1 MRTVILTITLAL
13 VAAAASAQTPVTLKA
28 PDGIAIK
35 GTYYSAGKPGPALML
50 LHQCNSDRSA
60 WAGFAQQAVTRGY
73 HVLAI
78 DYRGFGE
85 SEGER
90 FASPANR
97 QALVARWPADIDV
110 AFAWLTAQP
119 GVDKARIGAAGASCG
134 VNQAILLSR
143 RHPEVRSV
151 VLLSGALTP
160 EARTHV
166 RETPSLSI
174 LAAASDDDG
183 DAVPTMRWIL
193 GWSRNP
199 GNKLLQFKAAGHGTD
214 MFAVE
219 PGLQPQILG
228 WFETTLR
235 NVSTASTSTAGAAP
249 QGKPSAI
256 EEFWSALTQ
265 PGGVAR
271 ARAIY
276 DAAKSAAPAAQVLF
290 PQGEMNAFGYQL
302 IQEGRARE
310 AIIAFQMN
318 VDAYPSSANAYD
330 SLSDGYLEDGNT
342 TEALRLAEKA
352 LELLPKD
359 MALTDEVKA
368 LVKDSAQRK
377 VDQLRKKQ

>member
-13 VAAAASAQTPVTLKA
+13 VTAAASAQTPVTLKA
-28 PDGIAIK
+28 PDGLTLK

-60 WAGFAQQAVTRGY
+60 WTEFAKQAAARGY
-73 HVLAI
+73 HVMAI

-85 SEGER
+85 SEGDR
-90 FASPANR
+90 YATQANR
-97 QALVARWPADIDV
+97 QALVAKWPADIDV

-134 VNQAILLSR
+134 VNQALLLSR

-151 VLLSGALTP
+151 VLLSGNLTP

-219 PGLQPQILG
+219 KGLQPQMLD
-228 WFETTLR
+228 WFESTLR
-235 NVSTASTSTAGAAP
+235 NVSTASTPPAVGAS

-256 EEFWSALTQ
+256 EEFWSTLTQ
-265 PGGVAR
+265 PGGVAK

-276 DAAKSAAPAAQVLF
+276 DSAKSAPPSAQVLF

-302 IQEGRARE
+302 IQEGRAKE

-318 VDAYPSSANAYD
+318 VDANPSSANAHD
-330 SLSDGYLEDGNT
+330 SLADGYLEDGNRI
-342 TEALRLAEKA
+342 EALRFAEKA

-359 MALTDEVKA
+359 ASIDDEFKA
-368 LVKDSAQRK
+368 LVRESAQRK